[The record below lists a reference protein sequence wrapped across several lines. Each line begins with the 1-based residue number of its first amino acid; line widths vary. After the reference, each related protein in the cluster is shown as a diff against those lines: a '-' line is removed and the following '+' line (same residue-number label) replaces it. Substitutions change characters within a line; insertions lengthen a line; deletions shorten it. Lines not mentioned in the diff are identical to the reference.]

1 MNFYNIYI
9 IIIFIV
15 GVSYFLFSLIIF
27 QLNNLWE
34 QIHIIKTWLKLLIK
48 IHASRELLS
57 FKNSIY

>member
-48 IHASRELLS
+48 MHASRELLS